1 MSEASRI
8 RETLPHAEDLPHTR
22 ASWFI
27 SRALRRVGG
36 ALSWI
41 WVALLAVI
49 VVNVT
54 MRYAFG
60 EGRIEFEE
68 IQWHLYAIGFLI
80 GFSVCLDTDDH
91 IRVGLIR
98 DRLSPR
104 AQAWIELYGL
114 LLLFFPFVALV
125 LIYAVPF
132 VHYSFAIAEVSD
144 APAGLPYRWAIKS
157 MLIVGF
163 ALLALAGW
171 GRLLRVSCLLFGT
184 PRPIDGRDPNAG

>member
-8 RETLPHAEDLPHTR
+8 RETLPHAEELPHTR
-22 ASWFI
+22 ASWVI
-27 SRALRRVGG
+27 SRALRRLGG

-49 VVNVT
+49 VINVT

-60 EGRIEFEE
+60 EGRVEFEE

-80 GFSVCLDTDDH
+80 GLSVCLDTDDH

-98 DRLSPR
+98 DGLSLR
-104 AQAWIELYGL
+104 GRAWIELYGL

-132 VHYSFAIAEVSD
+132 VNYSFSIAEVSD
-144 APAGLPYRWAIKS
+144 APAGLPYRWAIKCV
-157 MLIVGF
+157 LIVGF
-163 ALLALAGW
+163 ALLAVAGI
-171 GRLLRVSCLLFGT
+171 GRLLRVSAALFGA
-184 PRPIDGRDPNAG
+184 PRPIEGRDPNVD